1 MSKPSAYS
9 KAAVKKVDADDHLKR
24 TQARIQQIQSHL
36 SKTPRGSR
44 LKGKVCIIT
53 GVGSMKGIGYA
64 NIHKKLPS
72 TPLNA
77 FVDSQAAAL
86 LYAHEGN
93 KYSVFLQ
100 LLYDLMWIFCTG
112 AEHLYLIDFS
122 PDNLPNL
129 KSTIENLYS
138 DVKVSTVIPSRALNL
153 RYLQQVTVIEAD
165 AADDEAIAGVCQ
177 QAVNEEGKLDVF
189 FANVSR

>member
-9 KAAVKKVDADDHLKR
+9 KAAVKRVDADDHLKR

-77 FVDSQAAAL
+77 FVDSRAAAL

-93 KYSVFLQ
+93 KYSQCLSNYFTNSCEFSVQ
-100 LLYDLMWIFCTG
+100 GQNIF
-112 AEHLYLIDFS
+112 I
-122 PDNLPNL
+122 
-129 KSTIENLYS
+129 
-138 DVKVSTVIPSRALNL
+138 
-153 RYLQQVTVIEAD
+153 
-165 AADDEAIAGVCQ
+165 
-177 QAVNEEGKLDVF
+177 
-189 FANVSR
+189 